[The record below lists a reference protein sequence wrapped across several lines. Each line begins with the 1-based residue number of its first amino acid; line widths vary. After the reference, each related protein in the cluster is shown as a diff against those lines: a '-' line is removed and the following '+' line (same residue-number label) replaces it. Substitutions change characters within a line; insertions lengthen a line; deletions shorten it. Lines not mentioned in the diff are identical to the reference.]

1 MVMGMASASGYDMSW
16 GRLDSVGFGSSA
28 RLGHRLQRNIIDLF
42 PKVDDDGNCGRSW
55 KVVLCIVEITF
66 ASGEAGL
73 VLPPVISLIQGRGI
87 ITRAS
92 RATHNDARCTK
103 LVLCSRRGSEYSVK
117 GSL

>member
-16 GRLDSVGFGSSA
+16 ARLDSVGFGSSA

-42 PKVDDDGNCGRSW
+42 PKVDDDGNCGRPW
-55 KVVLCIVEITF
+55 KVVLCMVGISF

-73 VLPPVISLIQGRGI
+73 VFPPVISLIQGRGI
-87 ITRAS
+87 TTCAS
-92 RATHNDARCTK
+92 RATHNDARHTK
-103 LVLCSRRGSEYSVK
+103 LMLCSNRVSEYSVK